1 MPGASESHRV
11 LGKQRA
17 TPNSEAATT
26 TSNIR
31 NWLAH
36 YIMERTIEHKRPPF
50 GGPLRW

>member
-1 MPGASESHRV
+1 MPDASESHRV

-31 NWLAH
+31 NWLGF
-36 YIMERTIEHKRPPF
+36 YIRARAVEHKGPPID
-50 GGPLRW
+50 GPLR